1 MVFLSGVGLSVAVMA
16 GFAVWLVRR
25 VAHRKALLDRPN
37 LRSSHELP
45 VPRLGGAGFIPV
57 VLLAIGALATWDAIP
72 EALLGVFLGG
82 AIVLFG
88 IGLADDF
95 VSLSTGF
102 RFALH
107 FVVAGAVLW
116 MAACYWP
123 TGEADGVTAL
133 LSPPSVGYWVLLL
146 WIVGLLNIY
155 NFMDGI
161 DGLAGMQALVA
172 GAAWAAAGGMLGA
185 PTVALMGVTLAAGGL
200 GFLAWNWPPAK
211 IFMGDAGSTVLGYAF
226 AVLPLLFA
234 VEAPK
239 EVKFDRVLLAGAM
252 VVWPFVADGGFTI
265 LRRLRKGENIFR
277 AHRSHLYQRLVMAG
291 VSHRKV
297 TIVYGALAL
306 GGVGLAWRLVVGAPY
321 AVPGALVAV
330 SVAFGLLWRWVV
342 RCEGQ
347 GATAAGRR

>member
-1 MVFLSGVGLSVAVMA
+1 MVFLLGVGCGVAVLSGV
-16 GFAVWLVRR
+16 AVWLVRR

-37 LRSSHELP
+37 MRSSHELP

-72 EALLGVFLGG
+72 EALLAAFLGG

-107 FVVAGAVLW
+107 FVVAGGVLW
-116 MAACYWP
+116 MAARFWP
-123 TGEADGVTAL
+123 VGVAGDAGAF
-133 LSPPSVGYWVLLL
+133 LSPPSLWYWALLL

-172 GAAWAAAGGMLGA
+172 GAAWAVAGATLGA
-185 PTVALMGVTLAAGGL
+185 PTVALIGAALAAGGL

-211 IFMGDAGSTVLGYAF
+211 IFMGDAGSTVLGYAL
-226 AVLPLLFA
+226 AVLPLLLV
-234 VEAPK
+234 VEARGA
-239 EVKFDRVLLAGAM
+239 VKFDRVLMAGAL
-252 VVWPFVADGGFTI
+252 VVWPFLADGSFTI
-265 LRRLRKGENIFR
+265 LRRLRNGENIFR
-277 AHRSHLYQRLVMAG
+277 AHRSHLYQRLVIAG
-291 VSHRKV
+291 VSHRSV
-297 TIVYGALAL
+297 TAAYAALAI
-306 GGVGLAWRLVVGAPY
+306 GGAGLAWRVLAGAPY
-321 AVPGALVAV
+321 
-330 SVAFGLLWRWVV
+330 SVATALGLTSGAFVLLCWWVS
-342 RCEGQ
+342 RREGR
-347 GATAAGRR
+347 GAVGSVER